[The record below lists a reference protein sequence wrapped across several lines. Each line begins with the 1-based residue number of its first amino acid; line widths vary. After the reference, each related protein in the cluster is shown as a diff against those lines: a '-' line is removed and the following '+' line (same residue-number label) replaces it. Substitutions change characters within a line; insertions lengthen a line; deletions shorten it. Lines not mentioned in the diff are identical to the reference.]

1 MFDEDDLIH
10 SPLQQTFSAGGQSVE
25 ILIYRM
31 PDSGWI
37 LEVVDA
43 FGGST
48 VWDDEFETDH
58 AALDEVMRMIREEG
72 IEAFVGEPYQADD
85 LLGEDAAPPGLSEP
99 LSVLELEALDAF
111 LASDAASDETM
122 LLDRLDGYLTAI
134 AIGPTSLNPSQWY
147 PGIWGP
153 HTDDAPHFESLEQAQ
168 LVMQT
173 IMRFYN
179 GIIGSLEEDADTHR
193 PIFEAFVSD
202 ESGAEY
208 IDAEMWAC
216 GFMEGVELC
225 LTHWRPLFD
234 DAQGREWLEPIRLLG
249 ASDLSDGDLK
259 FSETP
264 EQRDVLARQIPASLA
279 AIYRFWLPYR
289 EAAHQLLMANTIRRE
304 HPKVGRNDP
313 CPCGSGKKFKKCCG
327 GTSTLH

>member
-10 SPLQQTFSAGGQSVE
+10 SPLQQTYSADGQSVE

-31 PDSGWI
+31 PNTGWT

-58 AALDEVMRMIREEG
+58 TALDEVMRMIREEG
-72 IEAFVGEPYQADD
+72 IKALVGEPDQADD
-85 LLGEDAAPPGLSEP
+85 LLGEDASQLGLSTP
-99 LSVLELEALDAF
+99 LSAVELEALDAF
-111 LASDAASDETM
+111 LASDATSDETM
-122 LLDRLDGYLTAI
+122 LLDRLDGYFTAI
-134 AIGPTSLNPSQWY
+134 AIAPTGLNPSQWY
-147 PGIWGP
+147 AGIWGP
-153 HTDDAPHFESLEQAQ
+153 HADDAPHFESLEQAQ
-168 LVMQT
+168 HVMQA

-193 PIFEAFVSD
+193 PIFQVFVSD

-216 GFMEGVELC
+216 GFMEGVDLC
-225 LTHWRPLFD
+225 LSHWRPLFD
-234 DAQGREWLEPIRLLG
+234 DAQGREWIEPIRLLG
-249 ASDLSDGDLK
+249 AFDLSDGELK

-264 EQRDVLARQIPASLA
+264 EQRDVLARQIPESLA
-279 AIYRFWLPYR
+279 AIYRFWLPHR
-289 EAAHQLLMANTIRRE
+289 EAAHELLMASTVRRE

-327 GTSTLH
+327 GTPTAH